1 MKYFNLVYCKHH
13 PEDRRAYLYQLP
25 IDADVKV
32 GDKLCV
38 RDRKGEHIV
47 TAHYENY
54 FASEKSTKMMCEANG
69 GYYPPA
75 NVIGTVRTVTIT
87 QDLVEKYA
95 DYREEEQPWF

>member
-13 PEDRRAYLYQLP
+13 PGDRRAYLYQLP
-25 IDADVKV
+25 MDADINTD
-32 GDKLCV
+32 DKLCV

-47 TAHYENY
+47 TATSPN
-54 FASEKSTKMMCEANG
+54 FFSSDKLTRTFCEANG

-75 NVIGTVRTVTIT
+75 NVIGTVRTVTVT